1 MATSYSRKPRLIDVR
16 LEWYVK
22 AEEAILT
29 GQSYTIGN
37 RTLTRANLA
46 EVRKMIDDLVARGA
60 KLPGMDT
67 DNGRGNRSKR
77 VVFRDQEAKMAR
89 KNNKFSAKIGT
100 PRAKNS
106 GYSEGGASHNNK
118 SLKGYNPRKLG
129 YKADIGANL
138 STLRDRSA
146 DLAINTPVGTA
157 AINTS
162 TTHTV
167 GAGLN
172 VFPRPKFQILGISAE
187 EARAWARKV
196 RAEFDLWAESKD
208 CDIYRKNNLYDMQS
222 IAYQGYL
229 TDGDSFA
236 VFRRKPTTPDMPY
249 TLRLQLIEGNRVSN
263 PLTDSTYVTGDPTGV
278 EALNP
283 DNGNRILNG
292 VEIDTDGAI
301 VAYWVSNQV
310 PGEPIT
316 SMLTTWARVEAYGKR
331 TSIPN
336 VLQISNDTR
345 PEQYRGVPYLAP
357 VIETLKQVYRYT
369 NAELTSAI
377 IKSYF
382 ALFFTEAVTNS
393 GSLNDM
399 LADNGVDDPTEP
411 VVDVSE
417 YNLGPGTLN
426 ALPKGV
432 DVKSVDASNAQSTF
446 EVFSTQLIKQV
457 GAALNQ
463 PYEVLMKNFNSSYSA
478 SRAAM
483 LQAWEEYKL
492 RRKWFARDFCQPIY
506 EVWLMEAVANGRIE
520 APGFFDDPLIR
531 KAWCNADWF
540 GPTMSILDP
549 VKDMNGSTLRVE
561 NGVST
566 REREAAEMTGTDL
579 EENIAQLAF
588 EKQLMEKYGMELA
601 DAVNPSVGSKSTT
614 KGGEEDE

>member
-60 KLPGMDT
+60 KLPDMDT

-89 KNNKFSAKIGT
+89 KNKKFSAKIGT

-278 EALNP
+278 EALNQ

-292 VEIDTDGAI
+292 IEIDTDGAI

-316 SMLTTWARVEAYGKR
+316 SVLTTWARVEAYGKR

-506 EVWLMEAVANGRIE
+506 EIWLMEAVANGRIE

-549 VKDMNGSTLRVE
+549 VKDMNGSTLRIK

-588 EKQLMEKYGMELA
+588 EKQLMEKYGMGLA
-601 DAVNPSVGSKSTT
+601 DAVNPSVGSKSEA

>member
-1 MATSYSRKPRLIDVR
+1 
-16 LEWYVK
+16 
-22 AEEAILT
+22 
-29 GQSYTIGN
+29 
-37 RTLTRANLA
+37 
-46 EVRKMIDDLVARGA
+46 
-60 KLPGMDT
+60 
-67 DNGRGNRSKR
+67 
-77 VVFRDQEAKMAR
+77 MAR
-89 KNNKFSAKIGT
+89 KNKKFSAKIGT

-196 RAEFDLWAESKD
+196 RVEFDLWAESKD

-263 PLTDSTYVTGDPTGV
+263 PLTSSTYVTGDPTGV

-316 SMLTTWARVEAYGKR
+316 NMLTTWARVEAYGKR

-506 EVWLMEAVANGRIE
+506 EVWLMEAVATGRIE

-588 EKQLMEKYGMELA
+588 EKQLIEKYGLGLA
-601 DAVNPSVGSKSTT
+601 DAGNPSVGSKSEA

>member
-77 VVFRDQEAKMAR
+77 VVFRDQGTKMAR
-89 KNNKFSAKIGT
+89 KNKKFSAKIGT
-100 PRAKNS
+100 PRAQNS

-187 EARAWARKV
+187 DARAWARKV
-196 RAEFDLWAESKD
+196 RAEFDLWADSKD

-236 VFRRKPTTPDMPY
+236 VFRRKPATSDMPY

-263 PLTDSTYVTGDPTGV
+263 PLTTSTYATGDPTGV
-278 EALNP
+278 EALNS

-310 PGEPIT
+310 PGEPV
-316 SMLTTWARVEAYGKR
+316 SSLLTTWARVEAYGKR

-506 EVWLMEAVANGRIE
+506 EIWLMEAVANGRIE

-588 EKQLMEKYGMELA
+588 EKQLMEKYGMGLA
-601 DAVNPSVGSKSTT
+601 DAVNPSVGSKSEA

>member
-1 MATSYSRKPRLIDVR
+1 
-16 LEWYVK
+16 
-22 AEEAILT
+22 
-29 GQSYTIGN
+29 
-37 RTLTRANLA
+37 
-46 EVRKMIDDLVARGA
+46 
-60 KLPGMDT
+60 
-67 DNGRGNRSKR
+67 
-77 VVFRDQEAKMAR
+77 MAR
-89 KNNKFSAKIGT
+89 KNKKFSAKIST
-100 PRAKNS
+100 PRAQNS

-187 EARAWARKV
+187 DARAWARKV
-196 RAEFDLWAESKD
+196 RAEFDLWADSKD

-263 PLTDSTYVTGDPTGV
+263 PLTTSTYATGDPTGV
-278 EALNP
+278 EVLNS

-310 PGEPIT
+310 PGEPV
-316 SMLTTWARVEAYGKR
+316 SSLLTTWARVEAYGKR

-506 EVWLMEAVANGRIE
+506 EVWLMEAVANGRID

-588 EKQLMEKYGMELA
+588 EKQLMEKYGMGLA
-601 DAVNPSVGSKSTT
+601 DAVNPSVGSKSEA

>member
-1 MATSYSRKPRLIDVR
+1 MATSYSSKPRLIDVR

-77 VVFRDQEAKMAR
+77 VVFRDQETKMAR
-89 KNNKFSAKIGT
+89 KNKKFSAKIGT

-106 GYSEGGASHNNK
+106 GYSEGGASNNNK

-278 EALNP
+278 EALNQ

-549 VKDMNGSTLRVE
+549 VKDMNGSTLRIE

-588 EKQLMEKYGMELA
+588 EKQLMEKYGMGLA
-601 DAVNPSVGSKSTT
+601 DAVNPSVGSKSEA

>member
-1 MATSYSRKPRLIDVR
+1 MATSYSSKPRLIDVR

-77 VVFRDQEAKMAR
+77 VVFRDQESKMAR
-89 KNNKFSAKIGT
+89 KNKKFSAKIST

-106 GYSEGGASHNNK
+106 GYSEGGASHDNK

-138 STLRDRSA
+138 SILRDRSA

-263 PLTDSTYVTGDPTGV
+263 PLTSSTYVTGDPTGV

-549 VKDMNGSTLRVE
+549 VKDMNGSTLRVT

-588 EKQLMEKYGMELA
+588 EKQLMEKYGMGLA

>member
-60 KLPGMDT
+60 KLPDMDT

-89 KNNKFSAKIGT
+89 KNKKFSAKIGT
-100 PRAKNS
+100 PRAQNS

-187 EARAWARKV
+187 DARAWARKV
-196 RAEFDLWAESKD
+196 RAEFDLWADSKD

-263 PLTDSTYVTGDPTGV
+263 PLTTSTYATGDPTGV
-278 EALNP
+278 EALNS

-316 SMLTTWARVEAYGKR
+316 SILTSWARVEAYGKR

-382 ALFFTEAVTNS
+382 ALFFTEAVTSS

-506 EVWLMEAVANGRIE
+506 EVWLMEAVATGRIE

-588 EKQLMEKYGMELA
+588 EKQLMEKYGMGLA
-601 DAVNPSVGSKSTT
+601 DAGNPSVGSKSEA

>member
-1 MATSYSRKPRLIDVR
+1 MATSYSSKPRLIDVR

-89 KNNKFSAKIGT
+89 KNKKFSAKIGT

-263 PLTDSTYVTGDPTGV
+263 PLTSSTYVTGDPTGV

-310 PGEPIT
+310 PVEPIT

-549 VKDMNGSTLRVE
+549 VKDMNGSTLRVQ

-588 EKQLMEKYGMELA
+588 EKQLMEKYGMGLA
-601 DAVNPSVGSKSTT
+601 DAVNPSVGSKSEA

>member
-60 KLPGMDT
+60 KLPDMDT

-89 KNNKFSAKIGT
+89 KNKKFSAKIGT

-118 SLKGYNPRKLG
+118 SLKGYNPKKLG

-196 RAEFDLWAESKD
+196 RAEFDLWADSKD

-263 PLTDSTYVTGDPTGV
+263 PLTTSTYATGDPTGV
-278 EALNP
+278 EALNS

-316 SMLTTWARVEAYGKR
+316 SILTSWARVEAYGKR

-399 LADNGVDDPTEP
+399 LSDNGVDDPTEP

-506 EVWLMEAVANGRIE
+506 EVWLMEAVATGRID

-588 EKQLMEKYGMELA
+588 EKQLMEKYGMGLA
-601 DAVNPSVGSKSTT
+601 DAGNPSVGSKSEA

>member
-1 MATSYSRKPRLIDVR
+1 MATSYSIKPKLIDVR

-89 KNNKFSAKIGT
+89 KNKKFSAKIGT

-172 VFPRPKFQILGISAE
+172 VFPKPKFQILGISAE

-196 RAEFDLWAESKD
+196 RTEFDLWAESKD

-283 DNGNRILNG
+283 NNGNRILNG

-316 SMLTTWARVEAYGKR
+316 SVLTTWARVEAYGKR
-331 TSIPN
+331 TSIQN

-446 EVFSTQLIKQV
+446 EVFSTQLIKQI

-549 VKDMNGSTLRVE
+549 VKDMNGSTLRVQ

-588 EKQLMEKYGMELA
+588 EKQLMEKYGMGLA
-601 DAVNPSVGSKSTT
+601 DAVNPSVGSESKA

>member
-60 KLPGMDT
+60 KLPDMDT

-89 KNNKFSAKIGT
+89 KNKKFSAKIGT
-100 PRAKNS
+100 PRAQNS

-187 EARAWARKV
+187 DARAWARKV
-196 RAEFDLWAESKD
+196 RAEFDLWADSKD

-263 PLTDSTYVTGDPTGV
+263 PLTTSTYATGDPTGV
-278 EALNP
+278 EALNS

-301 VAYWVSNQV
+301 IAYWVSNQV

-316 SMLTTWARVEAYGKR
+316 SILTSWARVEAYGKR

-506 EVWLMEAVANGRIE
+506 EVWLMEAVATGRIE

-588 EKQLMEKYGMELA
+588 EKQLMEKYGMGLA
-601 DAVNPSVGSKSTT
+601 DADNPSVGSKSEA

>member
-60 KLPGMDT
+60 KLPDMDT

-77 VVFRDQEAKMAR
+77 VVFRDQETKMAR
-89 KNNKFSAKIGT
+89 KNKKFSAKIGT
-100 PRAKNS
+100 PRAQNS

-118 SLKGYNPRKLG
+118 SLKGYNPKKLG

-172 VFPRPKFQILGISAE
+172 VFPRPKFQILGIPAE
-187 EARAWARKV
+187 DARAWARKV
-196 RAEFDLWAESKD
+196 RAEFDLWADSKD

-236 VFRRKPTTPDMPY
+236 VFRRKPTTLDMPY

-263 PLTDSTYVTGDPTGV
+263 PLTTSTYATGDPTGV
-278 EALNP
+278 EALNS

-310 PGEPIT
+310 PGEPV
-316 SMLTTWARVEAYGKR
+316 SSLLTTWARVEAYGKR

-399 LADNGVDDPTEP
+399 LADNGVDDSTEP

-588 EKQLMEKYGMELA
+588 EKQLMEKYGMGLA
-601 DAVNPSVGSKSTT
+601 DAVNPSVGSKSEA

>member
-60 KLPGMDT
+60 KLPDMDT

-77 VVFRDQEAKMAR
+77 VVFRDQEAEMAR
-89 KNNKFSAKIGT
+89 KNKKFSAKIGT
-100 PRAKNS
+100 PRAENS

-187 EARAWARKV
+187 DARAWARKV
-196 RAEFDLWAESKD
+196 RAEFDLWADSKD

-263 PLTDSTYVTGDPTGV
+263 PLTTSTYATGDPTGV
-278 EALNP
+278 EALNS
-283 DNGNRILNG
+283 DTGNRILNG
-292 VEIDTDGAI
+292 VEIDTDGAV

-310 PGEPIT
+310 PGEPV
-316 SMLTTWARVEAYGKR
+316 SSLLTTWTRVEAYGKR

-399 LADNGVDDPTEP
+399 LADNGVDDPMEP

-506 EVWLMEAVANGRIE
+506 EIWLMEAVANGRIE

-588 EKQLMEKYGMELA
+588 EKQLMEKYGMGLA
-601 DAVNPSVGSKSTT
+601 DAVNPSVGSKSEA

>member
-1 MATSYSRKPRLIDVR
+1 MATSYSSKPRLIDVR

-77 VVFRDQEAKMAR
+77 VVFRDQETKMAR
-89 KNNKFSAKIGT
+89 KNKKFSAKIGT

-278 EALNP
+278 EALNQ

-316 SMLTTWARVEAYGKR
+316 SVLTTWARVEAYGKR

-549 VKDMNGSTLRVE
+549 VKDMNGSTLRIE

-588 EKQLMEKYGMELA
+588 EKQLMEKYGMGLA
-601 DAVNPSVGSKSTT
+601 DAVNPSVGSKSEA

>member
-1 MATSYSRKPRLIDVR
+1 MATSYSSKLRLIDVR

-77 VVFRDQEAKMAR
+77 VVFRDQETKMAR
-89 KNNKFSAKIGT
+89 KNKKFSAKIGT

-310 PGEPIT
+310 PVEPIT

-549 VKDMNGSTLRVE
+549 VKDMNGSTLRIE

-588 EKQLMEKYGMELA
+588 EKQLMEKYGMGLA
-601 DAVNPSVGSKSTT
+601 DAVNPSVGSKSEA

>member
-60 KLPGMDT
+60 KLPDMDT

-89 KNNKFSAKIGT
+89 KNKKFSAKIGT
-100 PRAKNS
+100 PRAQNS

-187 EARAWARKV
+187 DARAWARKV
-196 RAEFDLWAESKD
+196 RAEFDLWADSKD

-263 PLTDSTYVTGDPTGV
+263 PLTTSTYATGDPTGV
-278 EALNP
+278 EALNS

-310 PGEPIT
+310 PGEPV
-316 SMLTTWARVEAYGKR
+316 SSLLTTWARVEAYGKR

-506 EVWLMEAVANGRIE
+506 EVWLMEAVATGRIE

-588 EKQLMEKYGMELA
+588 EKQLMEKYGMGLA
-601 DAVNPSVGSKSTT
+601 DAGNPSVGSKFEA

>member
-1 MATSYSRKPRLIDVR
+1 MATSYSSKPRLIDVR

-77 VVFRDQEAKMAR
+77 VVFRDQESKMAR
-89 KNNKFSAKIGT
+89 KNKKFSAKIGT

-106 GYSEGGASHNNK
+106 GYSEGGASRDNK

-249 TLRLQLIEGNRVSN
+249 TLRLQLIEGNRISN
-263 PLTDSTYVTGDPTGV
+263 PLTNSTYVTGDPTGV

-310 PGEPIT
+310 PGEPST

-549 VKDMNGSTLRVE
+549 VKDMNGSNLRVQ

-588 EKQLMEKYGMELA
+588 EKQLMEKYGIGLA
-601 DAVNPSVGSKSTT
+601 DAVNPSVGSKSEA

>member
-77 VVFRDQEAKMAR
+77 VVFRDQETKMAR
-89 KNNKFSAKIGT
+89 KNKKFSAKIGT

-106 GYSEGGASHNNK
+106 GYSEGGASNNNK

-196 RAEFDLWAESKD
+196 RTEFDLWAESKD

-520 APGFFDDPLIR
+520 APGFFNDPLIR

-549 VKDMNGSTLRVE
+549 VKDMNGSTLRVQ

-588 EKQLMEKYGMELA
+588 EKQLMEKYGMGLA
-601 DAVNPSVGSKSTT
+601 DAVNPSVGSKSEA

>member
-1 MATSYSRKPRLIDVR
+1 MATSYSSKPRLIDVR

-89 KNNKFSAKIGT
+89 KNKKFSAKIST

-106 GYSEGGASHNNK
+106 GYSEGGASRDNK

-172 VFPRPKFQILGISAE
+172 VFPKPKFQILGISAE
-187 EARAWARKV
+187 DARTWARKV
-196 RAEFDLWAESKD
+196 RTEFDLWAESKD

-249 TLRLQLIEGNRVSN
+249 TLRLQLIEGNRISN
-263 PLTDSTYVTGDPTGV
+263 PLTNSTYVTGDPTGV

-520 APGFFDDPLIR
+520 APGFFNDPLIR

-549 VKDMNGSTLRVE
+549 VKDMNGSTLRVK

-588 EKQLMEKYGMELA
+588 EKQLMEKYGMGLA
-601 DAVNPSVGSKSTT
+601 DAVNPSVGSKSEA

>member
-60 KLPGMDT
+60 KLPDMDT

-89 KNNKFSAKIGT
+89 KNKKFSAKIGT
-100 PRAKNS
+100 PRAQNS

-187 EARAWARKV
+187 DARAWARKV
-196 RAEFDLWAESKD
+196 RAEFDLWADSKD

-263 PLTDSTYVTGDPTGV
+263 PLTTSTYATGDPTGV
-278 EALNP
+278 EAVNL

-292 VEIDTDGAI
+292 VEIDTDGAV

-310 PGEPIT
+310 PGEPV
-316 SMLTTWARVEAYGKR
+316 SSLLTTWARIEAYGKR

-588 EKQLMEKYGMELA
+588 EKQLMEKYGMGLA
-601 DAVNPSVGSKSTT
+601 DAVNPSVGSKSEA

>member
-60 KLPGMDT
+60 KLPDMDT

-89 KNNKFSAKIGT
+89 KNKKFSAKIGT
-100 PRAKNS
+100 PRAQNS

-118 SLKGYNPRKLG
+118 SLKGYNPKKLG

-187 EARAWARKV
+187 DARAWARKV
-196 RAEFDLWAESKD
+196 RAEFDLWADSKD
-208 CDIYRKNNLYDMQS
+208 CDIYRNNNLYDMQS
-222 IAYQGYL
+222 IVYQGYL

-263 PLTDSTYVTGDPTGV
+263 PLTTSTYATGDPTGV
-278 EALNP
+278 EALNS

-310 PGEPIT
+310 PGEPV
-316 SMLTTWARVEAYGKR
+316 SSLLTTWARVEAYGKR

-506 EVWLMEAVANGRIE
+506 EVWLMEAVATGRIE

-588 EKQLMEKYGMELA
+588 EKQLMEKYGMGLA
-601 DAVNPSVGSKSTT
+601 DAGNPSVGSKSEA

>member
-60 KLPGMDT
+60 KLPDMDT
-67 DNGRGNRSKR
+67 DTGRGNRSKR

-89 KNNKFSAKIGT
+89 KNKKFSAKIGT
-100 PRAKNS
+100 PRAQNS

-118 SLKGYNPRKLG
+118 SLKGYNPKKLG

-172 VFPRPKFQILGISAE
+172 VFPKPKFQILGISAE
-187 EARAWARKV
+187 DARAWARKV
-196 RAEFDLWAESKD
+196 RAEFDLWADSKD

-236 VFRRKPTTPDMPY
+236 AFRRKPATPDMPY

-263 PLTDSTYVTGDPTGV
+263 PLTTSTYATGDPTGV
-278 EALNP
+278 EALNS

-310 PGEPIT
+310 PGEPV
-316 SMLTTWARVEAYGKR
+316 SSLLTTWARVEAYGKR

-506 EVWLMEAVANGRIE
+506 EVWLMEAVATGRIE

-588 EKQLMEKYGMELA
+588 EKQLMEKYGMGLA
-601 DAVNPSVGSKSTT
+601 DAGNPSVGSKSEA

>member
-77 VVFRDQEAKMAR
+77 VVFRDQETKMAR
-89 KNNKFSAKIGT
+89 KNKKFSAKIGT
-100 PRAKNS
+100 PRAQNS

-187 EARAWARKV
+187 DARAWARKV
-196 RAEFDLWAESKD
+196 RAEFDLWADSKD

-263 PLTDSTYVTGDPTGV
+263 PLTTSTYATGDPTGV
-278 EALNP
+278 EALNS

-382 ALFFTEAVTNS
+382 ALFFTEAVTNT

-399 LADNGVDDPTEP
+399 LADNGVDDPMEP

-506 EVWLMEAVANGRIE
+506 EVWLMEAVANGRID

-588 EKQLMEKYGMELA
+588 EKQLMEKYGMGLA
-601 DAVNPSVGSKSTT
+601 DAVNPSVGSKSEA

>member
-77 VVFRDQEAKMAR
+77 VVFRDQGAKMAR
-89 KNNKFSAKIGT
+89 KNKKFSAKIGT
-100 PRAKNS
+100 PRAQNS

-187 EARAWARKV
+187 DARAWARKV
-196 RAEFDLWAESKD
+196 RAEFDLWADSKD

-236 VFRRKPTTPDMPY
+236 VLRRKPTTPDMPY

-263 PLTDSTYVTGDPTGV
+263 PLTTSTYATGDPTGV
-278 EALNP
+278 EVLNS

-310 PGEPIT
+310 PGEPV
-316 SMLTTWARVEAYGKR
+316 SSLLTTWARVEAYGKR

-588 EKQLMEKYGMELA
+588 EKQLMEKYGMGLA
-601 DAVNPSVGSKSTT
+601 DAVNPSVGSKSEA

>member
-60 KLPGMDT
+60 KLPDMDT

-89 KNNKFSAKIGT
+89 KNKKFSAKIGT
-100 PRAKNS
+100 PRAQNS

-118 SLKGYNPRKLG
+118 SLKEYNPRKLG

-187 EARAWARKV
+187 DARAWVRKV
-196 RAEFDLWAESKD
+196 RAEFDLWADSKD

-263 PLTDSTYVTGDPTGV
+263 PLTTSTYATGDPTGV
-278 EALNP
+278 EALNS

-316 SMLTTWARVEAYGKR
+316 SILTSWARVEAYGKR

-588 EKQLMEKYGMELA
+588 EKQLIEKYGLGLA
-601 DAVNPSVGSKSTT
+601 DAGNPSVGSKSEA
-614 KGGEEDE
+614 KGGKEDE

>member
-60 KLPGMDT
+60 KLPDMDT

-89 KNNKFSAKIGT
+89 KNKKFSAKIGT
-100 PRAKNS
+100 PRAQNS

-118 SLKGYNPRKLG
+118 SLKEYNPRKLG

-187 EARAWARKV
+187 DARAWARKV
-196 RAEFDLWAESKD
+196 RAEFDLWADSKD

-263 PLTDSTYVTGDPTGV
+263 PLTTSTYATGDPTGV
-278 EALNP
+278 EALNS
-283 DNGNRILNG
+283 DNGNRLLNG

-316 SMLTTWARVEAYGKR
+316 SILTSWARVEAYGKR

-506 EVWLMEAVANGRIE
+506 EVWLMEAVATGRIE

-588 EKQLMEKYGMELA
+588 EKQLMEKYGMGLA

>member
-60 KLPGMDT
+60 KLPDMDT

-89 KNNKFSAKIGT
+89 KNKKFSAKIGT
-100 PRAKNS
+100 PRAQNS

-118 SLKGYNPRKLG
+118 SLKGYNPKKLG

-187 EARAWARKV
+187 DARAWARKV
-196 RAEFDLWAESKD
+196 RAEFDLWADSKD

-236 VFRRKPTTPDMPY
+236 AFRRKPATPDMPY

-263 PLTDSTYVTGDPTGV
+263 PLTTSTYATGDPTGV
-278 EALNP
+278 EALNS

-310 PGEPIT
+310 PGEPV
-316 SMLTTWARVEAYGKR
+316 SSLLTTWARVEAYGKR

-506 EVWLMEAVANGRIE
+506 EVWLMEAVATGRIE

-579 EENIAQLAF
+579 EENIVQLAF
-588 EKQLMEKYGMELA
+588 EKQLMEKYGMGLA
-601 DAVNPSVGSKSTT
+601 DAGNPSVGSKSEA

>member
-60 KLPGMDT
+60 KLPDMDT

-89 KNNKFSAKIGT
+89 KNKKFRAKIGT
-100 PRAKNS
+100 PRAQNS

-118 SLKGYNPRKLG
+118 SLKGYNPKKLG

-187 EARAWARKV
+187 DARAWARKV
-196 RAEFDLWAESKD
+196 RAEFDLWADSKD

-236 VFRRKPTTPDMPY
+236 VFRRKPATPDMPY

-263 PLTDSTYVTGDPTGV
+263 PLTTSTYATGDPTGV
-278 EALNP
+278 EALNS

-316 SMLTTWARVEAYGKR
+316 SLLTTWARVEAYGKR

-506 EVWLMEAVANGRIE
+506 EVWLMEAVATGRIE

-588 EKQLMEKYGMELA
+588 EKQLMEKYGMGLA
-601 DAVNPSVGSKSTT
+601 DAGNPSVGSKSEA

>member
-60 KLPGMDT
+60 KLPDMDT

-89 KNNKFSAKIGT
+89 KNKKFSAKIGT
-100 PRAKNS
+100 PRAQNS

-118 SLKGYNPRKLG
+118 SLKGYNPKKLG

-187 EARAWARKV
+187 DARAWARKV
-196 RAEFDLWAESKD
+196 RAEFDLWADSKD

-236 VFRRKPTTPDMPY
+236 AFRRKPATPDMPY

-263 PLTDSTYVTGDPTGV
+263 PLTTSTYATGDPTGV
-278 EALNP
+278 EALNS

-316 SMLTTWARVEAYGKR
+316 SILTSWARVEAYGKR

-506 EVWLMEAVANGRIE
+506 EVWLMEAVATGRIE

-549 VKDMNGSTLRVE
+549 VKDMNGSTLRVQ

-588 EKQLMEKYGMELA
+588 EKQLMEKYGMGLA
-601 DAVNPSVGSKSTT
+601 DAVNPSAGSKSNA

>member
-263 PLTDSTYVTGDPTGV
+263 PLTDSIYVTGDPTGV

-393 GSLNDM
+393 GSLNDI

-588 EKQLMEKYGMELA
+588 EKQLMEKYGMGLA

>member
-1 MATSYSRKPRLIDVR
+1 MATSYSSKLRLIDVR

-77 VVFRDQEAKMAR
+77 VVFRDEETKMAR
-89 KNNKFSAKIGT
+89 KNKKFSAKIGT

-549 VKDMNGSTLRVE
+549 VKDMNGSTLRIE

-588 EKQLMEKYGMELA
+588 EKQLMEKYGMGLA
-601 DAVNPSVGSKSTT
+601 DAVNPSVGSKSEA

>member
-77 VVFRDQEAKMAR
+77 VVFRDQETKMAR
-89 KNNKFSAKIGT
+89 KNKKFSAKIGT

-106 GYSEGGASHNNK
+106 GYSEGGASNNNK

-278 EALNP
+278 EALNQ

-316 SMLTTWARVEAYGKR
+316 SVLTTWARVEAYGKR

-549 VKDMNGSTLRVE
+549 VKDMNGSTLRIE

-588 EKQLMEKYGMELA
+588 EKQLMEKYGMGLA
-601 DAVNPSVGSKSTT
+601 DAVNPSVGSKSEA

>member
-1 MATSYSRKPRLIDVR
+1 MATSYSSKPRLIDVR

-77 VVFRDQEAKMAR
+77 VVFRDQETKMAR
-89 KNNKFSAKIGT
+89 KNKKFSAKIGT

-278 EALNP
+278 EALNQ

-316 SMLTTWARVEAYGKR
+316 SVLTTWARVEAYGKR

-549 VKDMNGSTLRVE
+549 VKDMNGSTLRIE

-588 EKQLMEKYGMELA
+588 EKQLMEKYGIGLA
-601 DAVNPSVGSKSTT
+601 DAVNPSVGSKSEA

>member
-60 KLPGMDT
+60 KLPDMDT

-89 KNNKFSAKIGT
+89 KNKKFSAKIGT
-100 PRAKNS
+100 PRAQNS

-187 EARAWARKV
+187 DARAWARKV
-196 RAEFDLWAESKD
+196 RAEFDLWADSKD

-263 PLTDSTYVTGDPTGV
+263 PLTTSTYATGDPTGV
-278 EALNP
+278 EALNS

-316 SMLTTWARVEAYGKR
+316 SILTSWARVEAYGKR

-506 EVWLMEAVANGRIE
+506 EIWLMEAVANGRIE

-588 EKQLMEKYGMELA
+588 EKQLMEKYGMGLA
-601 DAVNPSVGSKSTT
+601 DAGNPSVGSKSEA

>member
-1 MATSYSRKPRLIDVR
+1 
-16 LEWYVK
+16 
-22 AEEAILT
+22 
-29 GQSYTIGN
+29 
-37 RTLTRANLA
+37 
-46 EVRKMIDDLVARGA
+46 
-60 KLPGMDT
+60 
-67 DNGRGNRSKR
+67 
-77 VVFRDQEAKMAR
+77 MAR
-89 KNNKFSAKIGT
+89 KNKKFSAKIAV
-100 PRAKNS
+100 PIAKNS
-106 GYSEGGASHNNK
+106 GYSEGGASQSNK

-129 YKADIGANL
+129 YKADIGTNL
-138 STLRDRSA
+138 EVLRNRSS
-146 DLAINTPVGTA
+146 DLAINTPIGTA

-162 TTHTV
+162 VTHTV
-167 GAGLN
+167 GAGLK
-172 VFPRPKFQILGISAE
+172 VFPRPRFNLLGITAD
-187 EARAWARKV
+187 EAREWAKKT
-196 RAEFDLWAESKD
+196 RAEFELWADSKD
-208 CDIYRKNNLYDMQS
+208 CDIYRRNNLYDLQS
-222 IAYQGYL
+222 IAYQAYL

-236 VFRRKPTTPDMPY
+236 VFRRKPATPDVPY
-249 TLRLQLIEGNRVSN
+249 TLRLQLVEGNRVTN
-263 PLTDSTYVTGDPTGV
+263 PLTDSTYVTTDVYGV
-278 EALNP
+278 ERINP
-283 DNGNRILNG
+283 DNNNRIING
-292 VEIDTDGAI
+292 VEIDVDGAVI
-301 VAYWVSNQV
+301 AYWVANQV

-316 SMLTTWARVEAYGKR
+316 SSLTQWVRIEAYGPR
-331 TSIPN
+331 TNVPN

-345 PEQYRGVPYLAP
+345 PEQYRGVPYLSP
-357 VIETLKQVYRYT
+357 VIETLKQVSRYT

-382 ALFFTEAVTNS
+382 ALFFTEAVTSS
-393 GSLNDM
+393 GTLNDM
-399 LADNGVDDPTEP
+399 LADNGIDDPNEP

-463 PYEVLMKNFNSSYSA
+463 PYEVLMKNFTSSYSA

-492 RRKWFARDFCQPIY
+492 RREWFARDFCQPVY
-506 EVWLMEAVANGRIE
+506 EVWLAEAVATGRIE

-579 EENIAQLAF
+579 EENIAQLAY
-588 EKQLMEKYGMELA
+588 EKQLMAKYGMGLA
-601 DAVNPSVGSKSTT
+601 DEVTPSAGSNAEE
-614 KGGEEDE
+614 KGGDNDDE